1 MTDFAIRELFF
12 FKVISH
18 LTMSNEE
25 PYRKNTGR
33 FTRERRC
40 TLYKYKWFQ
49 LILVHTVYTFIWC
62 FYKSQ
67 KHFHVSRVRIVT
79 PRCFLYIAMQ
89 VHVKNHARCPINNK
103 ISLFSNVVLDCCNSC
118 FPVSETIPEKTTR
131 TQMRIFKIKWT
142 CKFVQRMKIQTS
154 RVSNNNWELNFN
166 GIKTARLYIFSSMW
180 MKLLPMINVMVP
192 FEN

>member
-25 PYRKNTGR
+25 PYRKNTGS

-79 PRCFLYIAMQ
+79 PRCCTLQCKFTLRIMHGAPLITRSVFLAM
-89 VHVKNHARCPINNK
+89 
-103 ISLFSNVVLDCCNSC
+103 LYLTVVT
-118 FPVSETIPEKTTR
+118 PVSLSLKRYLKRQHEHKWGFSRLNELASLSKEWKFRLAGYPITTENL
-131 TQMRIFKIKWT
+131 
-142 CKFVQRMKIQTS
+142 TS
-154 RVSNNNWELNFN
+154 
-166 GIKTARLYIFSSMW
+166 TA
-180 MKLLPMINVMVP
+180 
-192 FEN
+192 